1 MGKYEIRDEEISG
14 RGSVKYKLRRPP
26 PGQPAHIEVASDRKG
41 GLRKLSSPYIP
52 PTYINQS
59 EYTEAA
65 SGIAPISVLYL
76 VQNANWRSFH
86 ESQSF

>member
-1 MGKYEIRDEEISG
+1 MYGYG
-14 RGSVKYKLRRPP
+14 LRRHPVNR
-26 PGQPAHIEVASDRKG
+26 HISKLPLTGRVACA
-41 GLRKLSSPYIP
+41 SSLFLTS

-65 SGIAPISVLYL
+65 SGIALISVLYL